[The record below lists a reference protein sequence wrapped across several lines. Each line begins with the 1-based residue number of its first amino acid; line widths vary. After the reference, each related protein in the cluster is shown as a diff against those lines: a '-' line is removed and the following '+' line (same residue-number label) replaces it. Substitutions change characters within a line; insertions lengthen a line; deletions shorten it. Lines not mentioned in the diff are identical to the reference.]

1 MLSPDQI
8 LGGFALVIVLALG
21 CELVAARTRLPAI
34 VLLLPAG
41 FIAGAITDTTH
52 PALLFGDT
60 FEPVF
65 VSLGVGLI
73 LFEAGLRLRFDE
85 LEGDARRVV
94 LLLIPIALAVTAAG
108 VALAVRLLF
117 SLGWGSSIV
126 IGAVLVVSGPT
137 VVLPLLA
144 YVRPTDSVRTI
155 LKWEGVL
162 IDPIGALV
170 GVIAFTAVL
179 NSPGRSFSVHP
190 EDLLLSLTVG
200 ISFGLIGAAVLFAL
214 LGGIQRAS
222 PKQSVAAALMVV
234 TAAVA
239 GADLIRQDSGFAAAT
254 IMGIALTNQRTLDVS
269 SVLEFEGTVVQ
280 LLIGVL
286 FVLISASVAPSTVSS
301 LVGDGIALIAVMV
314 LIVRPLAVA
323 LGTFR
328 SSLTRNERMFMG
340 WLAPRGIVAAATASA
355 FGPALAK
362 AGISGAQDV
371 LPICFIAIF
380 GTVAVYGLTAAPVAR
395 KLGVAG
401 QSTKASVLVIG
412 GHGWARQLAAAL
424 EDAGVP
430 TRVWTWKAAELRA
443 AREAGLTGLERLAVD
458 VEAREAQLEEITDVL
473 LLTSNDGFN
482 ALMAVELHR
491 ELGDDH
497 VFRLPAGE
505 MRDQVPAYARGRT
518 LFGLKGNILFAE
530 HLTYDELTRRFHDGA
545 QLIQMP
551 ANRLPE
557 VDLPS
562 DHMRLLFAISP
573 AGDLHIVTAVPGA
586 GPSPEDATIWLAGG
600 PARWAAG
607 EASEAAI
614 RPAGEGSEAAAGP
627 VV

>member
-41 FIAGAITDTTH
+41 FIAGAITSDTH
-52 PALLFGDT
+52 PALLFGNT

-94 LLLIPIALAVTAAG
+94 PVLITTGLVVTSVG
-108 VALAVRLLF
+108 VTFAVRLLF
-117 SLGWGSSIV
+117 GLGWGSSIV

-144 YVRPTDSVRTI
+144 FVRPTDRVRTI

-179 NSPGRSFSVHP
+179 NSPGKAFSFHP
-190 EDLLLSLTVG
+190 EDLLVSVAVGLLS
-200 ISFGLIGAAVLFAL
+200 GLLGAWILLAL

-239 GADLIRQDSGFAAAT
+239 GADLLREDSGFVAAT
-254 IMGIALTNQRTLDVS
+254 AMGIVLTNQRTLDVS

-286 FVLISASVAPSTVSS
+286 FVLISASVAPSTISS
-301 LVGDGIALIAVMV
+301 LIGDGVALTAVMV
-314 LIVRPLAVA
+314 LVIRPLAVW
-323 LGTFR
+323 LGTLR
-328 SSLTRNERMFMG
+328 SSLTWPERGFMG

-362 AGISGAQDV
+362 AGIPDAQKV

-380 GTVAVYGLTAAPVAR
+380 GTVAVYGLTAAPVGR
-395 KLGVAG
+395 RLGVAG
-401 QSTKASVLVIG
+401 KSTKASVLVMG
-412 GHGWARQLAAAL
+412 GQGWARRLAAAL
-424 EDAGVP
+424 EEAGVP

-458 VEAREAQLEEITDVL
+458 VEAREAQLEDITDVL

-497 VFRLPAGE
+497 VSRLAAAE
-505 MRDQVPAYARGRT
+505 MRDRVPAYARNRT
-518 LFGLKGNILFAE
+518 LFGQKGNILFAE
-530 HLTYDELTRRFHDGA
+530 HLTYDELTRHFNDGA
-545 QLIQMP
+545 ELVQLPPNSVPETDMP
-551 ANRLPE
+551 T
-557 VDLPS
+557 

-573 AGDLHIVTAVPGA
+573 AGDLHIVTSVPGR
-586 GPSPEDATIWLAGG
+586 GPSPGDTTIWLAT
-600 PARWAAG
+600 
-607 EASEAAI
+607 SEAGF
-614 RPAGEGSEAAAGP
+614 RPAGFSKSAGGRAAEGSPEPSASA
-627 VV
+627 